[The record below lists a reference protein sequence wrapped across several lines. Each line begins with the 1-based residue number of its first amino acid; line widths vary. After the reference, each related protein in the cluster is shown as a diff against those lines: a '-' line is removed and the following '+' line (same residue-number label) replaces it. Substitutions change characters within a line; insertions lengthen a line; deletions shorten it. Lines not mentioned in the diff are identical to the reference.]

1 MFLKSSVTVN
11 MKKYAQIWKSHNL
24 VSYCD
29 VSHIFKH
36 KLHFKYTE
44 KLPAKFQ
51 SNMPNYSYEN

>member
-1 MFLKSSVTVN
+1 

-29 VSHIFKH
+29 VSLIFKH

-51 SNMPNYSYEN
+51 SNMQNYSYEN